1 MPRVHRVFP
10 YRSDATDTE
19 PGGPLFVPAVQGAG
33 RLDNPEQYR
42 VLYVAADP
50 DGAVGEAFGDHR
62 IWTTE
67 LLAGAPALP
76 GSVMALGVYELRSAL
91 LDLDEPAALVAR
103 ELRPSRVVSRDR
115 TVTQRWALDIW
126 RERRWAGVQ
135 WWSYWNPDWAVGG
148 VWSPERLEVIAVTPL
163 TADRAAV
170 RGAAAT
176 LNRPWR

>member
-62 IWTTE
+62 IWTTD
-67 LLAGAPALP
+67 LLAGSPALP
-76 GSVMALGVYELRSAL
+76 GIVMALGVYELRSAL

-103 ELRPSRVVSRDR
+103 QLRPSRVVSRDR

-163 TADRAAV
+163 TADHAAV

>member
-42 VLYVAADP
+42 VLYVGADP

-76 GSVMALGVYELRSAL
+76 GSVTALASTSCGPRSWTSTSQPL
-91 LDLDEPAALVAR
+91 WSHGNCAR
-103 ELRPSRVVSRDR
+103 PGSCL
-115 TVTQRWALDIW
+115 
-126 RERRWAGVQ
+126 G
-135 WWSYWNPDWAVGG
+135 
-148 VWSPERLEVIAVTPL
+148 
-163 TADRAAV
+163 TAR
-170 RGAAAT
+170 
-176 LNRPWR
+176 